1 MSKVMTK
8 KQFKMLKDFVYWATR
23 YYHYKGG
30 KYYILPSLCFKMQ
43 TSMGITSVIACQDI
57 PFGAEVV
64 LVNDTLK
71 KTRADLWSEIREVNS
86 KIKKAIVISVED
98 CKKLMDDYCEK
109 NVITA

>member
-1 MSKVMTK
+1 M
-8 KQFKMLKDFVYWATR
+8 
-23 YYHYKGG
+23 
-30 KYYILPSLCFKMQ
+30 
-43 TSMGITSVIACQDI
+43 TSVIACQDI

-71 KTRADLWSEIREVNS
+71 KTRFDLWSEIREVNS

-98 CKKLMDDYCEK
+98 YTKLMDDYCEK